1 MRRWGRWSLVD
12 DFILGACLV
21 AEVLLFGRVLC
32 DLTCT
37 IIVVGVFVSTKG
49 RLHLHVEAA
58 SAVRMGLRGAK

>member
-1 MRRWGRWSLVD
+1 MHRWDRWSLVD
-12 DFILGACLV
+12 DFVLGACVV

-32 DLTCT
+32 ALTCT

-58 SAVRMGLRGAK
+58 SAVRMALRGAK